1 MAYDKKLHEKL
12 FNIAKNPNLMDIRGL
27 LLQYFLNVL
36 KKTYASRD
44 KSDSGGETKNENMS
58 AQQLGEELR
67 NTIIRKL
74 KKKSIL
80 TFYRNY
86 LGC

>member
-1 MAYDKKLHEKL
+1 M
-12 FNIAKNPNLMDIRGL
+12 MDIRGL

-74 KKKSIL
+74 KKKKYTYVLQKIFGVL
-80 TFYRNY
+80 IMPICN
-86 LGC
+86 